1 MKHKIKKGEL
11 LEHISARYRVPV
23 CMIVRANDFKIDKD
37 EIEIPK
43 VCYCNK
49 CPAARH
55 FTRFEMHCVGDEESA
70 DIIAKRC
77 GITVDELVA
86 LNGMCSANEIQPG
99 AVICV
104 PLG

>member
-1 MKHKIKKGEL
+1 MKHKLKKDEK
-11 LEHISARYRVPV
+11 LEHLSARYRVPV
-23 CMIVRANDFKIDKD
+23 CMIVRANGYLTDLE

-55 FTRFEMHCVGDEESA
+55 WTRFEMHCVGGEESA

-77 GITVDELVA
+77 GISVNELVA
-86 LNGMCSANEIQPG
+86 LNGMCSADEICPG